1 MKKRDAFVLLG
12 LFVVLGVSI
21 SVGVSLGAEK
31 FPSRE
36 IVVVVPFTAGG
47 PQDLGARVATEFLQK
62 ELKVPVV
69 VENRPEA
76 GSVKGILDV
85 HKAKPDGYLLLST
98 LFPRYAQ
105 TEIVYNT
112 PYKILEMTYLAAFN
126 QSDQLVVVSSASPY
140 KTFKDLVETSKKKS
154 LNCGL
159 PGMGSLAHLNA
170 MVLKKKV
177 GMNFEVVPFKGGA
190 PNMMALLGGNVD
202 FICVDTLTTMLQKD
216 KVRSLLVTSDKRTPK
231 FPTVP
236 TFKELGYDM
245 PVMASLQGITGPPN
259 LPGEISKI
267 LSDGLARAIKN
278 PEFMKKMD
286 SLGPDP
292 IYMPGPEFKSAG
304 TASYN
309 LVDEYKELFVE
320 TK

>member
-1 MKKRDAFVLLG
+1 MKKRNGFVLLG
-12 LFVVLGVSI
+12 LLVVLGVFMAAG
-21 SVGVSLGAEK
+21 VGSGAEK

-47 PQDLGARVATEFLQK
+47 PQDLGARIATEFFQK
-62 ELKVPVV
+62 EMKVPVI

-85 HKAKPDGYLLLST
+85 YKAKPDGYLLLST

-126 QSDQLVVVSSASPY
+126 QSDQLVVVNSASPY
-140 KTFKDLVETSKKKS
+140 KTFKDLVDASKKKS

-159 PGMGSLAHLNA
+159 PGMGSLAHLQA

-177 GMNFEVVPFKGGA
+177 GMDFEIVPFKGGA

-202 FICVDTLTTMLQKD
+202 FICIDDLTTSLQKD
-216 KVRSLLVTSDKRTPK
+216 KVRSLGISSGKRSPK

-236 TFKELGYDM
+236 TFKELGFDM
-245 PVMASLQGITGPPN
+245 PVMNSLQGITGPPN
-259 LPGEISKI
+259 LPEDIRKV
-267 LSDGLARAIKN
+267 LSDAMERAIKN
-278 PEFMKKMD
+278 PEFIKKTD
-286 SLGPDP
+286 TLGPTP
-292 IYMPGPEFKSAG
+292 VYMAGPEFKAAG
-304 TASYN
+304 TASYK

-320 TK
+320 KK